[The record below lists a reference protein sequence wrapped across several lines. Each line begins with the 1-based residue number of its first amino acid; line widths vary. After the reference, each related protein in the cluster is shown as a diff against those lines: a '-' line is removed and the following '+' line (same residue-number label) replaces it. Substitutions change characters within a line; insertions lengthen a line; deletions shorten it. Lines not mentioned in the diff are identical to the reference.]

1 MSSLDHRTFGWPRAL
16 RAPRLTRLC
25 PWLLLALLGTS
36 CVRSEGP
43 GSTQADGPHPA
54 DSDAPLPDGIELLGK
69 QGIAAFAAHGEVAKV
84 GLETVSV
91 DGQPFDQALQA
102 TIKEASNSEWSVQV
116 QAKNAEPVAKGDVI
130 LATFFARVVQEL
142 ESGGGE
148 TQFVFEKASE
158 PYTKSVTYP
167 IRLTPEWRKI
177 HVRFVASE
185 AYAPGE
191 AQAIFRL
198 GYEPE
203 TLQIGGV
210 TLQNFKDQVPI
221 GRLPTTE
228 AEDKRLAEAPEPVE
242 VLPVVDGGELRLTV
256 NPAKV
261 IGPIS
266 PYVYGVN
273 SQKLGD
279 TGATVRRNGGNRGSV
294 YNWELN
300 ASNAGKDYHH
310 QNDKWPCEVMRY
322 KTCDEPGAQ
331 FVEFIK
337 ENQAAGAESVIEIP
351 MQDYVSADAKGP
363 VRANEAAPS
372 ARFLRSYPR
381 KNGEFTLPPNTSDGA
396 VYQDEF
402 VKLLVTKFGKA
413 SDGGPKFYSLD
424 NEPALWST
432 THPRVHPNPVTYEEL
447 VQRSEATATAIL
459 DVDPSAF
466 ILGGVYFAWSE
477 IQNLASAGDFKK
489 YNAIYERQIDYF
501 LDMMKKLEKRHGKR
515 LVHGLD
521 FHWYP
526 EARGRKRITE
536 DASDGKTIEAR
547 LQAPRSFW
555 DPTYRE
561 KSWIADQIDGP
572 IRLLPF
578 LKEVIAKRYPGTHLT
593 MTEYNFGGTSH
604 VSGALAQVDV
614 LGVLGREGVY
624 LANYWGNGAGVGEL
638 PPYVAQAFK
647 LYRNYDGKGGK
658 FGDVAVEAT
667 TPDLNAISIFA
678 AKHSK
683 SPGALDVIVIN
694 KDQQKR
700 FDGVIAL
707 GRCDEPRAFV
717 IDGSGPVLKSGAPPT
732 IAGGDLKY
740 TLPPLSATL
749 FVCSKG

>member
-1 MSSLDHRTFGWPRAL
+1 MHFPVPTLA
-16 RAPRLTRLC
+16 RLTA
-25 PWLLLALLGTS
+25 WLLAGWIGTA
-36 CVRSEGP
+36 CVRKDGP
-43 GSTQADGPHPA
+43 PSAPADGPQA
-54 DSDAPLPDGIELLGK
+54 TDSEAPLPAGIEVLGSR
-69 QGIAAFAAHGEVAKV
+69 GIAAFEVHGEVAKV
-84 GLETVSV
+84 SLETVSV
-91 DGQPFDQALQA
+91 EGQPFDEALQA
-102 TIKEASNSEWSVQV
+102 AITEESGSEWSVQV
-116 QAKNAEPVAKGDVI
+116 QAKNAEPVAKGDVL
-130 LATFFARVVQEL
+130 LATFFARVVKEL

-158 PYTKSVTYP
+158 PYTKSITYP

-177 HVRFVASE
+177 HVRFVAGE
-185 AYAPGE
+185 DYAPGQ

-210 TLQNFKDQVPI
+210 SVENFKDQVAI
-221 GRLPTTE
+221 ARLPTSE
-228 AEDKRLAEAPEPVE
+228 AEDKRLAEAPEQAE
-242 VLPVVDGGELRLTV
+242 VLPVIDGGELRLAV
-256 NPAKV
+256 NAAKV
-261 IGPIS
+261 IGGIS
-266 PYVYGVN
+266 PYVYGIN
-273 SQKLGD
+273 SQKIGD

-310 QNDKWPCEVMRY
+310 QNDKWPCQVMGY

-331 FVEFIK
+331 FVEFIE
-337 ENQAAGAESVIEIP
+337 ENQAAGAESVVEIP
-351 MQDYVSADAKGP
+351 MQDYVSADDKGP
-363 VRANEAAPS
+363 VRENESAPS
-372 ARFLRSYPR
+372 SRFLKNYPK
-381 KNGEFTLPPNTSDGA
+381 KNGELVLPPKTNDGA

-402 VKLLVTKFGKA
+402 VKLLVTRFGKA

-424 NEPALWST
+424 NEPALWNT

-447 VQRSEATATAIL
+447 VQRSEATAAAIL

-477 IQNLASAGDFKK
+477 IQNLASAGEYQK
-489 YNAIYERQIDYF
+489 YNAVYERQVDYF

-536 DASDGKTIEAR
+536 EASDKKTVDAR

-555 DPTYRE
+555 DPTYQE
-561 KSWIADQIDGP
+561 KSWIADQIAGP

-578 LKEVIAKRYPGTHLT
+578 LKEVIAKRYPGTQLT

-604 VSGALAQVDV
+604 ISGGLAQIDV

-624 LANYWGNGAGVGEL
+624 LANYWGSGAGVGDL
-638 PPYVAQAFK
+638 PPYIAQAFK

-658 FGDVAVEAT
+658 FGDIAVAAT
-667 TPDLNAISIFA
+667 TPDLAAVSIFA
-678 AKHSK
+678 AKNSK
-683 SPGALDVIVIN
+683 NPGELGVIVVN

-700 FDGVIAL
+700 FAGVIAV
-707 GRCDEPRAFV
+707 GGYKSARAFV
-717 IDGSGPVLKSGAPPT
+717 LDSSGPVLKSGPPAT
-732 IAGGDLKY
+732 VAGGVIKY

-749 FVCSKG
+749 FVCTTT

>member
-1 MSSLDHRTFGWPRAL
+1 MRPAMHFPVPTLA
-16 RAPRLTRLC
+16 RLI
-25 PWLLLALLGTS
+25 PWLLAGWIGTA
-36 CVRSEGP
+36 CVRKDGP
-43 GSTQADGPHPA
+43 PSAPADGPQA
-54 DSDAPLPDGIELLGK
+54 TDSEAPLPAGIEVLGSR
-69 QGIAAFAAHGEVAKV
+69 GIAAFEVHGEVAKV
-84 GLETVSV
+84 SLETVSV
-91 DGQPFDQALQA
+91 EGQPFDEALQA
-102 TIKEASNSEWSVQV
+102 AITEESGSEWSVQV
-116 QAKNAEPVAKGDVI
+116 QAKNAEPVAKGDVL
-130 LATFFARVVQEL
+130 LATFFARVVKEL

-158 PYTKSVTYP
+158 PYTKSITYP

-177 HVRFVASE
+177 HVRFVAGE
-185 AYAPGE
+185 DYAPGQ

-210 TLQNFKDQVPI
+210 SVENFKDQVAI
-221 GRLPTTE
+221 ARLPTSE
-228 AEDKRLAEAPEPVE
+228 AEDKRLAEAPEQAE
-242 VLPVVDGGELRLTV
+242 VLPVIDGGELRLAV
-256 NPAKV
+256 NAAKV
-261 IGPIS
+261 IGGIS
-266 PYVYGVN
+266 PYVYGIN
-273 SQKLGD
+273 SQKIGD

-310 QNDKWPCEVMRY
+310 QNDKWPCQVMGY

-337 ENQAAGAESVIEIP
+337 ENQAAGAESVVEIP
-351 MQDYVSADAKGP
+351 MQDYVSADDKGP
-363 VRANEAAPS
+363 VRENESAPS
-372 ARFLRSYPR
+372 SRFLKNYPK
-381 KNGEFTLPPNTSDGA
+381 KNGELVLPPKTNDGA

-402 VKLLVTKFGKA
+402 VKLLVTRFGKA

-424 NEPALWST
+424 NEPALWNT

-447 VQRSEATATAIL
+447 VQRSEATAAAIL

-477 IQNLASAGDFKK
+477 IQNLASAGEYQK
-489 YNAIYERQIDYF
+489 YNAVYERQVDYF

-536 DASDGKTIEAR
+536 EASDKKTVDAR

-555 DPTYRE
+555 DPTYQE
-561 KSWIADQIDGP
+561 KSWIADQIAGP

-578 LKEVIAKRYPGTHLT
+578 LKEVIAKRYPGTQLT

-604 VSGALAQVDV
+604 ISGGLAQIDV

-624 LANYWGNGAGVGEL
+624 LANYWGSGAGVGDL
-638 PPYVAQAFK
+638 PPYIAQAFK

-658 FGDVAVEAT
+658 FGDIAVAAT
-667 TPDLNAISIFA
+667 TPDLAAVSIFA
-678 AKHSK
+678 AKNSK
-683 SPGALDVIVIN
+683 NPGELGVIVVN

-700 FDGVIAL
+700 FAGVIAV
-707 GRCDEPRAFV
+707 GGYKSARAFV
-717 IDGSGPVLKSGAPPT
+717 LDSSGPVLKSGPPAT
-732 IAGGDLKY
+732 VAGGVIKY

-749 FVCSKG
+749 FVCTTT